1 MENSIALPPKKHSI
15 LGIFS
20 LGLVILYITIS
31 SAFFIWAAVDD
42 SPIPPPDDLQVKI
55 RIVMALCTLGLL
67 PVSQIFAVIS
77 LIQPNTK
84 KLFGILS
91 LVLNG
96 IACIPILLGLVFMA
110 LLILAQLGY

>member
-31 SAFFIWAAVDD
+31 SAFFIWAGVG
-42 SPIPPPDDLQVKI
+42 PIPPPDDLQVKI

>member
-1 MENSIALPPKKHSI
+1 MENSAALPPAKHSI

-31 SAFFIWAAVDD
+31 SAFFIWAGVG
-42 SPIPPPDDLQVKI
+42 PIPPPDDLQVKI
-55 RIVMALCTLGLL
+55 NTVLILCTLGLL
-67 PVSQIFAVIS
+67 PISQILAVIS

-96 IACIPILLGLVFMA
+96 IACIPVLLVLGLFA
-110 LLILAQLGY
+110 LLALAQVSF